1 MGTKDIVLKTYFRDT
16 VRYAD
21 LWNAG
26 VFHGKQIIRA
36 EELQEITPVYSKADK
51 NAVLSRTGDFVMM
64 QSRSGQQFAILALEN
79 QEETDYA
86 MPARIMIQEA
96 LEYDRQIKEIA
107 RRNERAYKIYCDAE
121 KKDGL
126 DAVYKDAG
134 EYLYKFRKKDFLL
147 PAVTL
152 VVYFGEKEWNGAK
165 SLHEMI
171 RWKDTQTEA
180 EFKKLIPKYPL
191 HFLDLSSYKHF
202 EYFRTELRPLFELY
216 QKRNRKDDFINY
228 IRENESHWKMDDE
241 SWHVLDSMID
251 AKSIKSLI
259 KTRDKRKGESRK
271 MCKALD
277 DLIEESIIK
286 GKAMGQAESIIDLL
300 AELGPVPED
309 VKKDI
314 FSQTDTSVLQ
324 SQLKLAAHA
333 KSIDE
338 FCRQSQLISV
348 NPYT

>member
-64 QSRSGQQFAILALEN
+64 QSRSGQKFAILALEN

-165 SLHEMI
+165 S
-171 RWKDTQTEA
+171 
-180 EFKKLIPKYPL
+180 
-191 HFLDLSSYKHF
+191 
-202 EYFRTELRPLFELY
+202 
-216 QKRNRKDDFINY
+216 
-228 IRENESHWKMDDE
+228 
-241 SWHVLDSMID
+241 
-251 AKSIKSLI
+251 IKSLI
-259 KTRDKRKGESRK
+259 KTRDKRKGEPGK

-286 GKAMGQAESIIDLL
+286 GKAESIIDLL